1 MPEDELEGAYSYS
14 GDPDEP
20 ELVESD
26 VSGGLLGRV
35 AEQQRRRET
44 VVEVGEREATLHE
57 VELAEAALERARQAA
72 AHISPVRV
80 VMATLVMAAMLVAI
94 PLAGMWIIPYDQ
106 VTTDVVYKQGGPGQ
120 VVLLELHNEGS
131 REITS
136 ITLNVQFV
144 NDTGAVLGGRPP
156 PVGVAYLD
164 EAAGAAGLGRRAD
177 VHGPA
182 GAERGG
188 EGGGGDQV
196 LHSTLVGA
204 SCRASKVTSSRL
216 RRGRLRPSPNPR
228 GCAWVT

>member
-1 MPEDELEGAYSYS
+1 MPEDELEGAFSYS

-26 VSGGLLGRV
+26 VGGGLLGRV

-44 VVEVGEREATLHE
+44 VVEVGDREATLHE

-72 AHISPVRV
+72 AHISPARV
-80 VMATLVMAAMLVAI
+80 VMATLIMAAMLVVI

-144 NDTGAVLGGRPP
+144 NDTGAVLGSTTFT
-156 PVGVAYLD
+156 
-164 EAAGAAGLGRRAD
+164 RAD
-177 VHGPA
+177 LPA
-182 GAERGG
+182 HASVAGDDLELIITGASNWDTYDILIDLEYTSY
-188 EGGGGDQV
+188 GGGVEKGWSIEVGEWTSQQFSLDTPLQV
-196 LHSTLVGA
+196 F
-204 SCRASKVTSSRL
+204 
-216 RRGRLRPSPNPR
+216 
-228 GCAWVT
+228 